1 MSWAD
6 ILDVLNAAAL
16 TIGALFA
23 AFQLADLRRQRR
35 RESVLALV
43 RSYQSADFTAALRQI
58 NSLPDGADRATIREL
73 LGPTGENQV
82 FLVGLTW
89 ESLGVLVF
97 RHEVD
102 METMDDFFSGAIIIS
117 WRKLS
122 TFVEE
127 DRASL
132 ERETVWEW
140 FQWLADRTCER
151 ESAVV
156 PIPAHIAHR
165 DWRPDGR
172 RVLGRTP

>member
-6 ILDVLNAAAL
+6 VLDILNAAAL
-16 TIGALFA
+16 SIGAFFA

-35 RESVLALV
+35 REAVLALV
-43 RSYQSADFTAALRQI
+43 RSFQSADFTSALRQI

-73 LGPTGENQV
+73 LGPTGEDQV

-102 METMDDFFSGAIIIS
+102 LQTMDDFFSGAIIVS
-117 WRKLS
+117 GRKLS

-132 ERETVWEW
+132 QRETAWEW
-140 FQWLADRTCER
+140 FQWLADRTRER
-151 ESAVV
+151 ELSGAPV
-156 PIPAHIAHR
+156 PAHIAHR
-165 DWRPDGR
+165 D
-172 RVLGRTP
+172 

>member
-6 ILDVLNAAAL
+6 VLDVCSAAAL
-16 TIGALFA
+16 TIGAVFA
-23 AFQLADLRRQRR
+23 AIQLADLRRQRR

-43 RSYQSADFTAALRQI
+43 RSFQSADFTSALRQV
-58 NSLPDGADRATIREL
+58 NSLPDGADRATICEL

-97 RHEVD
+97 RREVD
-102 METMDDFFSGAIIIS
+102 METMDDFFSGAITVS

-127 DRASL
+127 DRVSL
-132 ERETVWEW
+132 QRETVWEW
-140 FQWLADRTCER
+140 FQWLADRTRER
-151 ESAVV
+151 ERTVAPV
-156 PIPAHIAHR
+156 PAHIAHS
-165 DWRPDGR
+165 DWRPER
-172 RVLGRTP
+172 HR